1 MTTFKDIGLN
11 KELLDSVTALGFET
25 PTPIQEQAIPQILK
39 SDEDLIAL
47 AQTGTGKTA
56 AFGLPLIQ
64 KMDTREP
71 VVQMIILCPIREL
84 ALQITK
90 DMNNFIKNSPRAKV
104 TAVFGGFSMDRQIR
118 EIKQGTN
125 IIVGTPG
132 RVKDLI
138 KRKVL
143 NLSAIKYVVLD
154 EADEMLDMGFKQ
166 DLDAILSETPATKQ
180 TLLFSAT
187 MPVSVR
193 RIANIYMKDPVEIK
207 TGTENKGAENVTHEY
222 YMVQSRDRY
231 EALRRILDALPDVY
245 GILFCR
251 TRRETQEVATKLAR
265 DHYKAGAIHGD
276 IPQAQRTRIM
286 DSFRDKEIKLLV
298 ATDVAARGID
308 VKALTHIINYNLPDT
323 DETYIHRS
331 GRTGRANESGVSISI
346 INTREGRRMRDI
358 ERKVGKEFTQKLV
371 PTGKEICGGQLLN
384 IIEKITKT
392 KVDEDQIA
400 DYLPIVNEKFKD
412 FDKDQLIKHVVS
424 MEFQYFLDLYKDAN
438 DLNTKTGASDGG
450 ARKAKMASNFAAF
463 KINFGR
469 KDNFQV
475 KDLLT
480 LMNSKNDL
488 RGVEIGNIQLEQGV
502 SYFEIDERYAEMI
515 PKLFNKSNYKTRPI
529 SIEKISSMPPRTRK
543 SFGGPGA
550 GRRPSGGSSS
560 GGRSSSYSRSSGGR
574 SSGGRSSG
582 GRSSGGRSSSYSGSR
597 SSSSRSSDSSRSS
610 SRSSSTYKF
619 AGKRK

>member
-1 MTTFKDIGLN
+1 MTTFKDIGLD
-11 KELLDSVTALGFET
+11 KALLDSVTALGFEN
-25 PTPIQEQAIPQILK
+25 PTPVQELAIPQILK

-56 AFGLPLIQ
+56 AFGLPVIQ

-71 VVQMIILCPIREL
+71 VVQTIILCPIREL

-104 TAVFGGFSMDRQIR
+104 TAVYGGFSIDRQIR

-138 KRKVL
+138 KRKAL
-143 NLSAIKYVVLD
+143 NLSKIKYVVLD
-154 EADEMLDMGFKQ
+154 EADEMLDMGFKE

-187 MPVSVR
+187 MPATVR

-251 TRRETQEVATKLAR
+251 TRRETQEVASKLVR

-286 DSFRDKEIKLLV
+286 DSFRRKEVKLLV

-308 VKALTHIINYNLPDT
+308 VKGLSHIINYNLPDT

-331 GRTGRANESGVSISI
+331 GRTGRANSEGISISI

-358 ERKVGKEFTQKLV
+358 ARKVGKEFEQKLV
-371 PTGKEICGGQLLN
+371 PTGKEICGGQLLT

-392 KVDEDQIA
+392 EVDEAEIA

-412 FDKDQLIKHVVS
+412 FDKEQLIKHVVS
-424 MEFQYFLDLYKDAN
+424 MEFKYFLDLYKNSN
-438 DLNTKTGASDGG
+438 DLNTKTGPSDGG

-475 KDLLT
+475 KDLLQ
-480 LMNSKNDL
+480 LMNSKSEL
-488 RGVEIGNIQLEQGV
+488 RGVEIGNIQLEQGI
-502 SYFEIDERYAEMI
+502 SYFEIDERYESML
-515 PKLFNKSNYKTRPI
+515 PKLFNKSNYKARPI
-529 SIEKISSMPPRTRK
+529 SLEKVSSMPPRTRK
-543 SFGGPGA
+543 SYGGPS
-550 GRRPSGGSSS
+550 SGGRNSGSRYAGSSSGRSYGGRSSGSRSSGSRYSKSSGGKSS
-560 GGRSSSYSRSSGGR
+560 GGRSSRST
-574 SSGGRSSG
+574 
-582 GRSSGGRSSSYSGSR
+582 
-597 SSSSRSSDSSRSS
+597 SSRSSRPSS
-610 SRSSSTYKF
+610 SKYKF
-619 AGKRK
+619 TGKRR

>member
-1 MTTFKDIGLN
+1 MTTFKEIGL
-11 KELLDSVTALGFET
+11 KKALLDSVTALGFEN
-25 PTPIQEQAIPQILK
+25 PTPIQELSIPQILK
-39 SDEDLIAL
+39 SDDDLIAL

-56 AFGLPLIQ
+56 AFGLPVIQ

-71 VVQMIILCPIREL
+71 VVQTIILCPIREL

-104 TAVFGGFSMDRQIR
+104 TAVYGGHSIDRQIR
-118 EIKQGTN
+118 EIRQGTN

-138 KRKVL
+138 KRKAL
-143 NLSAIKYVVLD
+143 NLSEIKYLVLD
-154 EADEMLDMGFKQ
+154 EADEMLDMGFKE

-187 MPVSVR
+187 MPASVR

-231 EALRRILDALPDVY
+231 EALRRTLDALPDVY

-251 TRRETQEVATKLAR
+251 TRRETQEVASKLVR

-286 DSFRDKEIKLLV
+286 ESFRRKDIKLLV

-308 VKALTHIINYNLPDT
+308 VKGLTHIINYNLPDT

-331 GRTGRANESGVSISI
+331 GRTGRANSEGVSISI

-358 ERKVGKEFTQKLV
+358 QRKVGKEFTQKLV

-392 KVDEDQIA
+392 EVDEEQIA
-400 DYLPIVNEKFKD
+400 DYLPIVNEKLKD
-412 FDKDQLIKHVVS
+412 FDKEELIKHVVS
-424 MEFQYFLDLYKDAN
+424 MEFKYFLDLYKNSN
-438 DLNTKTGASDGG
+438 DLNAKTGVSRQSTRTAG
-450 ARKAKMASNFAAF
+450 NFVSF
-463 KINFGR
+463 KINYGR
-469 KDNFQV
+469 KDGFGV
-475 KDLLT
+475 KDLFQ
-480 LMNSKNDL
+480 LMNSKNEL
-488 RGVEIGNIQLEQGV
+488 RGVEIGNIQLEQSA
-502 SYFEIDERYAEMI
+502 SYFEIDERYEGML
-515 PKLFNKSNYKTRPI
+515 PKLFNKSNYKARPI
-529 SIEKISSMPPRTRK
+529 SLEKVSGMPPRTRK
-543 SFGGPGA
+543 SYGGP
-550 GRRPSGGSSS
+550 SS
-560 GGRSSSYSRSSGGR
+560 GGRNSGSRYGSGRSSSSRTPRGRYSRSTSGR
-574 SSGGRSSG
+574 SSGGRSAG
-582 GRSSGGRSSSYSGSR
+582 GRSSRSK
-597 SSSSRSSDSSRSS
+597 SSRSSRSGSSK
-610 SRSSSTYKF
+610 YKF
-619 AGKRK
+619 TGKRR